1 MKIKSV
7 LEQLPKSTIKVTI
20 TIPWPTVKEVY
31 GKTLEKITSQ
41 IKLPGFRKGK
51 ASKKTVEEKVSKPA
65 IYQEMLQ
72 SLLAEAYREAIQK
85 HQLKPIISPQI
96 KPLKTEENKEWQFE
110 AITAE
115 KPEVKLGDYQE
126 KIKQELSAGEIWV
139 PGKEDLPAG
148 SQEKNKKS
156 QQQAA
161 SQKLNKAIG
170 ILLKTVKIELAPMLI
185 QAEADRALSQ
195 LLEEIKKLGLN
206 LDAYLSSIN
215 KTAKQLREEQQVK
228 AEKSLKL
235 EFILNEVADDL
246 KIKVEEKE
254 IDQMI
259 EKTVQNKIEKKK
271 LANQKYY
278 LASVLRRQKTID
290 KLVNL

>member
-7 LEQLPKSTIKVTI
+7 LERLPKSTIKLTI
-20 TIPWPTVKEVY
+20 TVTWSTVKEAY

-51 ASKKTVEEKVSKPA
+51 ASKKAVEEKVGKPA

-72 SLLAEAYREAIQK
+72 NLLSQAYREAIQK

-96 KPLKTEENKEWQFE
+96 KPLKTEENKDWQFE

-126 KIKQELSAGEIWV
+126 KIKQELSAAEIWV
-139 PGKEDLPAG
+139 PGKE
-148 SQEKNKKS
+148 EKKEDKKN

-161 SQKLNKAIG
+161 SQKLNKALS
-170 ILLKTVKIELAPMLI
+170 ILLKTVKMELSPVLI

-215 KTAKQLREEQQVK
+215 KTAEQLRQEQQAK
-228 AEKSLKL
+228 AERNLKL
-235 EFILNEVADDL
+235 EFVLNEVADDL

-259 EKTVQNKIEKKK
+259 EKAAQSKAERKK